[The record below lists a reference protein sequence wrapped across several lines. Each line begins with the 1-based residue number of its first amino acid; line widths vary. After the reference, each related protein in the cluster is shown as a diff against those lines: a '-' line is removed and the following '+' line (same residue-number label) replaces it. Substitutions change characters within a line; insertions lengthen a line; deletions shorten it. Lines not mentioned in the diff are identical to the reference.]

1 MAPKKL
7 SDADRQDILQR
18 YRQPEENTVTIAN
31 SYGVSTSTI
40 SRILKQNLSEAEY
53 EALIQQKRSGN
64 YKSSAEQV
72 DLPGMSPQLES
83 PVPAIPVSPDPVPS
97 VPEIVSHQPAES
109 KPVIPPPR
117 RRQRRRGDDSFAAE
131 ELSVEPEAAQLELTV
146 NSSKDYEA
154 ADDRPVEPFASNMP
168 VKNVPVLK
176 KTELEEI
183 EAELGKVRLDTDVAL
198 EEALDDDDL
207 DEEEDDDL
215 DDLDDELEEGDLDE
229 EEEELADSE
238 GFTAVQ
244 IQRGGFVQVL
254 PLSDATIPKTCY
266 VVVDRSS
273 ELITRPLKDFADL
286 GQIPEAETQEKTLPI
301 FDNHRIAKRF
311 TRRMQRVVKVPD
323 GRMFHKVRPYLH
335 AKGITRLL
343 IDGQVYSL

>member
-40 SRILKQNLSEAEY
+40 SRILKQNLSEEEY
-53 EALIQQKRSGN
+53 ESLIQQKRSGTH
-64 YKSSAEQV
+64 KVSVEQV
-72 DLPGMSPQLES
+72 DLPGVEPQME
-83 PVPAIPVSPDPVPS
+83 PAVSL
-97 VPEIVSHQPAES
+97 VPEIVSYQSAQS

-117 RRQRRRGDDSFAAE
+117 RRQRKRSSDSAAFEEFASE
-131 ELSVEPEAAQLELTV
+131 SQPSQLELTAIV
-146 NSSKDYEA
+146 NGKEDHELVNESQTESFIEDI
-154 ADDRPVEPFASNMP
+154 PVAEKFP
-168 VKNVPVLK
+168 VAE

-183 EAELGKVRLDTDVAL
+183 EAELGKVSLDTGVAI
-198 EEALDDDDL
+198 
-207 DEEEDDDL
+207 DE
-215 DDLDDELEEGDLDE
+215 DLDDEDLEDEDEELDEDLDDE
-229 EEEELADSE
+229 DLEDEDEDEDEDLAGNG

-254 PLSDATIPKTCY
+254 PLSEATIPRTCY

-286 GQIPEAETQEKTLPI
+286 GQIPEAETQERTLPV

-323 GRMFHKVRPYLH
+323 GRMFQKVRPYLQ